1 MKQGELLWIQFP
13 YSNLTESK
21 VRPAVI
27 VSNDSYNQ
35 QNQDIVVCAITS
47 NLKETPYSLPLENH
61 SLTQGQ
67 LTVQSR
73 IRADKIL
80 QINKQLA
87 LKSFGRINDKTYD
100 RLIAKI
106 KTLVERK

>member
-1 MKQGELLWIQFP
+1 MKQGELLWIRFP
-13 YSNLTESK
+13 YSNLAESK
-21 VRPAVI
+21 IRPAVT

-47 NLKETPYSLPLENH
+47 NLKETPYSLPLDNH
-61 SLTQGQ
+61 HLTQGQ
-67 LTVQSR
+67 LAIKSR

-87 LKSFGRINDKTYD
+87 LKSFGRIDDKTHD
-100 RLIAKI
+100 QLIAKI